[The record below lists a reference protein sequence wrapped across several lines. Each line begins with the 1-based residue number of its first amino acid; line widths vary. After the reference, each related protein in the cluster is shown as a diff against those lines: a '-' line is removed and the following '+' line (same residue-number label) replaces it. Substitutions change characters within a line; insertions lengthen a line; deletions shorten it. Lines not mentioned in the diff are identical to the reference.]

1 MDTLE
6 VLPYDWLKKNGVK
19 FNEIT
24 VRYMGNTPEAV
35 EAFKAGALDFIC
47 TIQPYVAGLLHDVK
61 GSVLLSDGVDI
72 YGPRYTDCVLAARSS
87 LIERQ
92 PEDLKALIKAMLKA
106 QLMFEQQ
113 REEILKE
120 LVGPYY
126 KTSLENAR
134 IGAEKQPPCVDQRAQ
149 TDFILGRVDSII
161 EMGYI
166 KKKPGR
172 DAIDW
177 TLLEEAIKEVPEV
190 YSQLKYK
197 AA

>member
-1 MDTLE
+1 M
-6 VLPYDWLKKNGVK
+6 
-19 FNEIT
+19 
-24 VRYMGNTPEAV
+24 
-35 EAFKAGALDFIC
+35 
-47 TIQPYVAGLLHDVK
+47 
-61 GSVLLSDGVDI
+61 
-72 YGPRYTDCVLAARSS
+72 AARSS

-177 TLLEEAIKEVPEV
+177 TLLEQSIKEVPEV

>member
-1 MDTLE
+1 
-6 VLPYDWLKKNGVK
+6 
-19 FNEIT
+19 
-24 VRYMGNTPEAV
+24 
-35 EAFKAGALDFIC
+35 
-47 TIQPYVAGLLHDVK
+47 
-61 GSVLLSDGVDI
+61 
-72 YGPRYTDCVLAARSS
+72 VLAARTSV
-87 LIERQ
+87 IEEH

-113 REEILKE
+113 REQILGE
-120 LVGPYY
+120 LVGTYY

-134 IGAEKQPPCVDQRAQ
+134 IGAQRQPPCVDQRAQ
-149 TDFILGRVDSII
+149 TDFILGRVDSIL

-177 TLLEEAIKEVPEV
+177 TLLEQAIKEVPEV

-197 AA
+197 SA